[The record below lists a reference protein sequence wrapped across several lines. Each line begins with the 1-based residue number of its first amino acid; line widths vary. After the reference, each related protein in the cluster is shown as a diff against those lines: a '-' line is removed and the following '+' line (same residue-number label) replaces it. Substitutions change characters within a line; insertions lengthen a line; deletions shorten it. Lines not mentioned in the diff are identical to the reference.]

1 MDSRIEVELARRYLV
16 GNWQSY
22 CQNQSTWAT
31 LKQTDRNKTGN
42 SNVTPDFWHSLP
54 DRILAASPH
63 LQGISGHERR
73 LDELRAQGLSLL
85 DALEIIDQEF
95 G

>member
-1 MDSRIEVELARRYLV
+1 MDPRIEVEAARRYLV
-16 GNWQSY
+16 DGWQSFNKMAGNSWAAERYREYDQFKENLGNWQ
-22 CQNQSTWAT
+22 T
-31 LKQTDRNKTGN
+31 
-42 SNVTPDFWHSLP
+42 LP
-54 DRILAASPH
+54 DRILTASPH

-73 LDELRAQGLSLL
+73 LDELLQTMPLL

>member
-1 MDSRIEVELARRYLV
+1 MDPRIEVELARRFLV
-16 GNWQSY
+16 DGWQSFAKIPGD
-22 CQNQSTWAT
+22 SWGIETVERHGDSIHDPW
-31 LKQTDRNKTGN
+31 QT
-42 SNVTPDFWHSLP
+42 LP
-54 DRILAASPH
+54 DRIIAAAPH

-85 DALEIIDQEF
+85 EALEMIDQEF